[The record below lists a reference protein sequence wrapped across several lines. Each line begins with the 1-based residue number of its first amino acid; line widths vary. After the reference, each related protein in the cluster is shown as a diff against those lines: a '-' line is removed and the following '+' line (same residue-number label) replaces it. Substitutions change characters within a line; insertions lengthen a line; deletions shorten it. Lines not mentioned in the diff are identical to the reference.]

1 MQRFYAL
8 KKHLR
13 KKKLFMSLF
22 AFLFFFMPFMSL
34 LGCIF
39 MPFVFFM
46 RAKCFSK
53 KKKSLKW
60 PDYLIYITTVLTYYI
75 NFAAST
81 GCELN
86 HDLHCPSDYLAPK
99 CAKGMLECKK
109 IRKTK
114 EILKE
119 IRNKLLKKK
128 EIKKRTI

>member
-1 MQRFYAL
+1 MRLKNIWGKKSYLWAYLRFCSFL
-8 KKHLR
+8 CPLC
-13 KKKLFMSLF
+13 LCLVVFLCL
-22 AFLFFFMPFMSL
+22 LFFL
-34 LGCIF
+34 CVQNVL
-39 MPFVFFM
+39 V
-46 RAKCFSK
+46 